1 MDPVVVS
8 VGVKHLVL
16 VALAVALPVSSAASS
31 ADVPPHCVVHTTF
44 SDGADVAN
52 DYRCAGMAIDV
63 HTAGAA
69 RSPYPLWAGQWL
81 FVDEEGAFRMGTC
94 TFNRGTH
101 PTIAAPSS
109 PVTQRFPNDPT
120 GAKGAYLAWRYGDT
134 TDPLT
139 AAALWAVF
147 HHYALDAAGSNRS
160 VNPDSPLIPR
170 LDGIA
175 AATGRDDLQQAAMA
189 LDAEAQAMQG
199 EWSLTVDVA
208 VDGAVTLELLAGER
222 PVADREVAVLVS
234 GDDVSR
240 VAVTGTD
247 GRATVTVPL
256 PSGTVTVAVTTEAPG
271 TVQAY
276 RGAPAS
282 PNPLGGQTL
291 VVAGPPRRLQATA
304 TVDLPAPTTTTTTVP
319 PTTTTAPPT
328 TTVPVTTVAPSTT
341 VAVLPPTIAPS
352 TSAPA
357 PNPPLPTTG
366 RGGDGVVAQFAT
378 AFLVGGIGLLG
389 TLRRRNR
396 GPRPAA

>member
-1 MDPVVVS
+1 
-8 VGVKHLVL
+8 VGVKHLAL
-16 VALAVALPVSSAASS
+16 VALAAALPLAA
-31 ADVPPHCVVHTTF
+31 ADTPEVPPQCTVHTSF

-52 DYRCAGMAIDV
+52 DYRCAGLAIAF
-63 HTAGAA
+63 HTAGVAH
-69 RSPYPLWAGQWL
+69 SPSPLWAGQWL
-81 FVDEEGAFRMGTC
+81 FVDQAGAFRMGTC

-101 PTIAAPSS
+101 PTIASASS
-109 PVTQRFPNDPT
+109 PVAQRFPNDPT
-120 GAKGAYLAWRYGDT
+120 GGKGAYLSWRYGGT

-160 VNPDSPLIPR
+160 ANPDGPLIPR

-189 LDAEAQAMQG
+189 LDAEAQALQG
-199 EWSLTVDVA
+199 DWSLTVDVG
-208 VDGAVTLELLAGER
+208 VDGAVTATLLAGER
-222 PVADREVAVLVS
+222 PVADREVEVLVS

-240 VAVTGTD
+240 VAVTGAD

-271 TVQAY
+271 AVQAY

-291 VVAGPPRRLQATA
+291 VVAGPPRHLQATA
-304 TVDLPAPTTTTTTVP
+304 SVEVPA

-328 TTVPVTTVAPSTT
+328 TVAATTTTTPVTTVASTTSTSTT
-341 VAVLPPTIAPS
+341 VAALPPTTIAPS
-352 TSAPA
+352 TTAPA
-357 PNPPLPTTG
+357 PHPPLPTTG

-389 TLRRRNR
+389 TLRRRAR
-396 GPRPAA
+396 GSRAAA